1 MKRLLLMLLF
11 CFQVVLVSAQ
21 DKYVTISERQIPI
34 AYEVDVLVI
43 GGSTGNVAAAIE
55 SQKAGAKTM
64 LITQYPYLGEDMTA
78 TLNLWLEPNEKLDD
92 PLAAAIF
99 NDPNRGQPIP
109 PALLILQANNRIPF
123 TYKIEQPADKT
134 HPETNQKNRLADGL
148 AADPVTQSLQIN
160 SNATIVLDLKK
171 SQNVG
176 IVSLF
181 GFHRRDEFVMDHVR
195 VSASDDEKTW
205 NELPN
210 AVLKTAHL
218 RGYDSVDEFRL
229 ELDKPITARYLK
241 LEIKKS
247 EKAKR
252 LLLGEIVV
260 LPDKSAI
267 PVPKAWNA
275 DGKSP
280 YTHPA
285 PRPMHVKMTLDKA
298 LLDAGVQFLYS
309 TYTIGELRDEQK
321 NHAYGAIINNR
332 AGKQAILA
340 KKILSTPNFFE
351 PNFEPNSFVSG
362 LIQLSKGTFS
372 GDMTAQ
378 YVVIGGEPKQP
389 EQIDLTKFPLLKNF
403 SYEIM
408 GEPFYGQPAK
418 GTNISVYPIIRYTFD
433 ISNETG
439 KRYFNSDPYFNGDLK
454 LQNELETQIRLATF
468 DPNQQFTA
476 DRILV
481 SMPEFKEYGTIEFIE
496 KSKAAGQ
503 QAAEDAKKI
512 DKISP
517 ELLTASLISTGN
529 NLPQEVSGEIKES
542 LSNVKAYKEP
552 LGFVKQQEQKIPV
565 IGEYDV
571 VVVGGGT
578 TGAPAGISAARQG
591 AKTLVLEYLHDL
603 GGVGTAGAISIYYWG
618 NRVGFCKEVED
629 GKASW
634 NIEQRIFWWRSKL
647 AEAGADIWYGVLGSG
662 AVVETVNG
670 TPTVKGVLITT
681 QFGPRIVLAK
691 VVIDATGHGG
701 IAENAGAPMKYV
713 DDKEIAT
720 QGHGL
725 PPRNLGASYTNTD
738 YMYVDESDMEDVT
751 HVFIYGKEKFPKAF
765 DFGKILDTR
774 ERPQIIGDFTFTVL
788 DQVNKRTYPDTI
800 VRSKSNFDT
809 HGYTL
814 TPYLEIEHLHHDG
827 HFCDI
832 PMRSCLPQGLEGI
845 FVGGLA
851 TSCHRDAIPIIR
863 MQPDLQNQGYALGC
877 LAAKA
882 VKDSVP
888 LRKLDIKPVQKHL
901 VEIGNLPESVLTDQ
915 DNYEDSISALPED
928 IKTLPD
934 GFKGSANLLWH
945 PKESIPLLQKAYHE
959 STSPETKLAYA
970 MVLAGMY
977 DPTGTD
983 ALLSTVKSTEH
994 WDKGWNFRGMGQ
1006 FGWASSPLDRYIMM
1020 LGRTKDSRGAVVI
1033 AELLKKL
1040 KAEDDFSHHRACY
1053 LALEWIGDKSVAP
1066 VIAEHL
1072 KKPGMTGYV
1081 HRDLDAARKWD
1092 QADPRGGVAE
1102 KSRRDSLIEIGFA
1115 RALYRLGDVDGLGRK
1130 ILEDYS
1136 KDLRG
1141 YFSRHANEILKNT
1154 PQNQ

>member
-1 MKRLLLMLLF
+1 
-11 CFQVVLVSAQ
+11 
-21 DKYVTISERQIPI
+21 
-34 AYEVDVLVI
+34 
-43 GGSTGNVAAAIE
+43 
-55 SQKAGAKTM
+55 
-64 LITQYPYLGEDMTA
+64 
-78 TLNLWLEPNEKLDD
+78 
-92 PLAAAIF
+92 
-99 NDPNRGQPIP
+99 
-109 PALLILQANNRIPF
+109 
-123 TYKIEQPADKT
+123 
-134 HPETNQKNRLADGL
+134 
-148 AADPVTQSLQIN
+148 
-160 SNATIVLDLKK
+160 
-171 SQNVG
+171 
-176 IVSLF
+176 
-181 GFHRRDEFVMDHVR
+181 
-195 VSASDDEKTW
+195 
-205 NELPN
+205 
-210 AVLKTAHL
+210 
-218 RGYDSVDEFRL
+218 
-229 ELDKPITARYLK
+229 
-241 LEIKKS
+241 
-247 EKAKR
+247 
-252 LLLGEIVV
+252 
-260 LPDKSAI
+260 
-267 PVPKAWNA
+267 
-275 DGKSP
+275 
-280 YTHPA
+280 
-285 PRPMHVKMTLDKA
+285 
-298 LLDAGVQFLYS
+298 LYS
-309 TYTIGELRDEQK
+309 TYQVGVLHDKQK
-321 NHAYGAIINNR
+321 NFRGIIINNR

-340 KKILSTPNFFE
+340 KKILSSIK
-351 PNFEPNSFVSG
+351 FEPNSFTSG
-362 LIQLSKGTFS
+362 LNQLARGTFK
-372 GDMTAQ
+372 GHFIAQ
-378 YVVIGGEPKQP
+378 YVVIGGEPKKP
-389 EQIDLTKFPLLKNF
+389 EQIDLAKFPLLKNF

-408 GEPFYGQPAK
+408 GEPFYGQPPKGAWNFLEQQDAK
-418 GTNISVYPIIRYTFD
+418 AGVYPIIRYTFD
-433 ISNETG
+433 IADETG
-439 KRYFNSDPYFNGDLK
+439 INYFKGDLK
-454 LQNELETQIRLATF
+454 LSNELETQIRLATF

-476 DRILV
+476 DQIVV
-481 SMPEFKEYGTIEFIE
+481 SSPEFKKYGTVEFIE
-496 KSKAAGQ
+496 KSKVLAQ
-503 QAAEDAKKI
+503 QAAEGITKINKILPEDLTVSLFSDSTLKK
-512 DKISP
+512 
-517 ELLTASLISTGN
+517 
-529 NLPQEVSGEIKES
+529 VSGEIKES
-542 LSNVKAYKEP
+542 LSNVKAYKKP
-552 LGFVKQQEQKIPV
+552 LGFVKQHEQAIPV
-565 IGEYDV
+565 VGEYDV

-634 NIEQRIFWWRSKL
+634 NIEQRTFWWRSKL
-647 AEAGADIWYGVLGSG
+647 ADAGADVWYGVRGSG
-662 AVVETVNG
+662 TVLETING

-681 QFGPRIVLAK
+681 PIGPRIVLAK

-701 IAENAGAPMKYV
+701 IAETARAPMKYV

-738 YMYVDESDMEDVT
+738 YMYVDETDMEDVT
-751 HVFIYGKEKFPKAF
+751 HVFVYGKEKFPKAF

-774 ERPQIIGDFTFTVL
+774 ERPQIIGDFTFSVL

-800 VRSKSNFDT
+800 VRSRSNFDT

-882 VKDSVP
+882 AKDNVP

-901 VEIGNLPESVLTDQ
+901 VEIGNLPERVLTDQ
-915 DNYEDSISALPED
+915 DNYDDSVTALPED

-945 PKESIPLLQKAYHE
+945 PKESIPLLQKAYQE
-959 STSPETKLAYA
+959 STSPENKLAYA

-977 DPTGTD
+977 DPTGAD
-983 ALLSTVKSTEH
+983 ALFSAVKSADN

-1006 FGWASSPLDRYIMM
+1006 FSWASSPLDRYIMM
-1020 LGRTKDSRGAVVI
+1020 LGRTKDPRGATVI

-1053 LALEWIGDKSVAP
+1053 LALEWIGDQSVAP

-1072 KKPGMTGYV
+1072 KKPGVAGYV
-1081 HRDLDAARKWD
+1081 HRDLDTARKWD

-1115 RALYRLGDVDGLGRK
+1115 RALYRLGDVDGLGQK

-1141 YFSRHANEILKNT
+1141 YFSRHANEILKK
-1154 PQNQ
+1154 

>member
-1 MKRLLLMLLF
+1 MKRLLFIVLF
-11 CFQVVLVSAQ
+11 CFQTVLFFTLPLFAL

-55 SQKAGAKTM
+55 AQKAGAKTM
-64 LITQYPYLGEDMTA
+64 LITSRPYLGEDLTA
-78 TLNLWLEPNEKLDD
+78 TLDLWLEPGEKLDD
-92 PLAAAIF
+92 PFAAAIY
-99 NDPNRGQPIP
+99 NDPNRGLPTP
-109 PALLILQANNRIPF
+109 SSLLILRANNRIPF
-123 TYKIEQPADKT
+123 TYKIEQPIDKA
-134 HPETNQKNRLADGL
+134 HPETNRKDRLADGI
-148 AADPVTQSLQIN
+148 AADSVTQSLQIN
-160 SNATIVLDLKK
+160 GNATIILDLKN
-171 SQNVG
+171 SQDVG
-176 IVSLF
+176 VVSLL
-181 GFHRRDEFVMDHVR
+181 GFHRQDDFVMDNV
-195 VSASDDEKTW
+195 VLSASDDEEKW
-205 NELPN
+205 VELPKPI
-210 AVLKTAHL
+210 LKTADQ
-218 RGYDSVDEFRL
+218 RGYDSVDEFRF
-229 ELDKPITARYLK
+229 EFDQPAATRYLK

-247 EKAKR
+247 AKSKR
-252 LLLGEIVV
+252 ILLGEIVV
-260 LPDKSAI
+260 LPNKSDI
-267 PVPKAWNA
+267 PLSKPWNA

-298 LLDAGVQFLYS
+298 LIDANVQFLYS
-309 TYTIGELRDEQK
+309 TNYIGLLRDKQNQNK
-321 NHAYGAIINNR
+321 IHGTIINNR

-340 KKILSTPNFFE
+340 KKILFSQ
-351 PNFEPNSFVSG
+351 NFEEISLAAG
-362 LIQLSKGTFS
+362 MEQLFNGTFK
-372 GDMTAQ
+372 GHFTAQ
-378 YVVIGGEPKQP
+378 YVVIGGEPKQ
-389 EQIDLTKFPLLKNF
+389 IDTAKFPLLKTS

-408 GEPFYGQPAK
+408 GEPFYGQPQKGAWNFLEQQDAK
-418 GTNISVYPIIRYTFD
+418 AGVYPIIRYTFD
-433 ISNETG
+433 ISDETG
-439 KRYFNSDPYFNGDLK
+439 TNCFKNDLA

-468 DPNQQFTA
+468 DPNQQFTS
-476 DRILV
+476 DQIIV
-481 SMPEFKEYGTIEFIE
+481 SSPEFKKYRTTEFIE
-496 KSKAAGQ
+496 RSKVLGK
-503 QAAEDAKKI
+503 QAAEEVKKI
-512 DKISP
+512 EKISP
-517 ELLTASLISTGN
+517 EHLMVSLQFSFSLTAFNKSN
-529 NLPQEVSGEIKES
+529 RQKVSGEIKES
-542 LSNVKAYKEP
+542 LSNVKAYKKP
-552 LGFVKQQEQKIPV
+552 LGFIKQKEQEIPV
-565 IGEYDV
+565 TTEYDV

-634 NIEQRIFWWRSKL
+634 NIEQRNFWWRSKL
-647 AEAGADIWYGVLGSG
+647 AEAGADVWYGVLGSG
-662 AVVETVNG
+662 TVLETVDG

-681 QFGPRIVLAK
+681 PAGEQHVVLAK
-691 VVIDATGHGG
+691 VVIDTTGHGG
-701 IAENAGAPMKYV
+701 MAESAGAPMKYV

-738 YMYVDESDMEDVT
+738 YMYVDETDMEDVT
-751 HVFIYGKEKFPKAF
+751 HVFVYGKEKFPKAF

-882 VKDSVP
+882 VKDNVP

-901 VEIGNLPESVLTDQ
+901 VEIGNLPESVLTDE
-915 DNYEDSISALPED
+915 DNYNDSVSALPED

-945 PKESIPLLQKAYHE
+945 PKESVPMLQKAYQE
-959 STSPETKLAYA
+959 TTSPENKLAYA

-977 DPTGTD
+977 DPTGAD
-983 ALLSTVKSTEH
+983 ALLGAVKSAEN

-1020 LGRTKDSRGAVVI
+1020 LGRTKDPRGATII

-1066 VIAEHL
+1066 IIAEHL
-1072 KKPGMTGYV
+1072 KKSGVAGYV
-1081 HRDLDAARKWD
+1081 HRDLDTARKWD

-1115 RALYRLGDVDGLGRK
+1115 RALYRLGDVDGLGQK
-1130 ILEDYS
+1130 IL
-1136 KDLRG
+1136 
-1141 YFSRHANEILKNT
+1141 
-1154 PQNQ
+1154 

>member
-1 MKRLLLMLLF
+1 MLKRLLLTVLF
-11 CFQVVLVSAQ
+11 CFQAVLVFGQ
-21 DKYVTISERQIPI
+21 DKFITISERQIPI
-34 AYEVDVLVI
+34 AYEVDVLVV
-43 GGSTGNVAAAIE
+43 GGSTGDVAAAIE
-55 SQKAGAKTM
+55 AQKAGAKTM
-64 LITQYPYLGEDMTA
+64 LITDRPYLGEDMTA
-78 TLNLWLEPNEKLDD
+78 TLRLWLEPGENLDD
-92 PLAAAIF
+92 PLAAAIY
-99 NDPNRGQPIP
+99 NDPNRGQPTP
-109 PALLILQANNRIPF
+109 SSLIVLKAGNRIPF
-123 TYKIEQPADKT
+123 TYKIGQPISPK
-134 HPETNQKNRLADGL
+134 HPETNRKDRLADGI
-148 AADPVTQSLQIN
+148 AADPIKESLQID
-160 SNATIVLDLKK
+160 SNATVVLDLKN
-171 SQNVG
+171 SREVG
-176 IVSLF
+176 VVSLL
-181 GFHRRDEFVMDHVR
+181 GFHRQDDFAINTVTI
-195 VSASDDEKTW
+195 SASDDEEKW
-205 NELPN
+205 VELPKPE
-210 AVLKTAHL
+210 LKTANL

-229 ELDKPITARYLK
+229 ELDKPVTAQYLK

-247 EKAKR
+247 EKSNR

-260 LPDKSAI
+260 LPNKLSIPAPKPWNIDNKS
-267 PVPKAWNA
+267 K
-275 DGKSP
+275 

-309 TYTIGELRDEQK
+309 TYETEYLCDKEGQPR
-321 NHAYGAIINNR
+321 GVVINNR
-332 AGKQAILA
+332 AGKQIILA
-340 KKILSTPNFFE
+340 KRSY
-351 PNFEPNSFVSG
+351 
-362 LIQLSKGTFS
+362 TFR
-372 GDMTAQ
+372 GDDEYLTGIRPRTVPLQAQ
-378 YVVIGGEPKQP
+378 YVVIGGEPK
-389 EQIDLTKFPLLKNF
+389 EIDTTKFPLLKKA

-408 GEPFYGQPAK
+408 GEPFYGQPPKGAWNFLEQQNAK
-418 GTNISVYPIIRYTFD
+418 SGIYPIIRYTFD
-433 ISNETG
+433 ISNEIEIN
-439 KRYFNSDPYFNGDLK
+439 YPDLK
-454 LQNELETQIRLATF
+454 SQNELEKQIRLATF

-476 DRILV
+476 DQIVIKNR
-481 SMPEFKEYGTIEFIE
+481 SE
-496 KSKAAGQ
+496 KISSPS
-503 QAAEDAKKI
+503 QAIIKGRKDGKNLGKDALNVPKI
-512 DKISP
+512 DTEKLVFFP
-517 ELLTASLISTGN
+517 KKSLGS
-529 NLPQEVSGEIKES
+529 LMQKVSGEIKES
-542 LSNVKAYKEP
+542 LSNVKAYKKP
-552 LGFVKQQEQKIPV
+552 LGFVKQLEQKIPV
-565 IGEYDV
+565 IEEYDV

-634 NIEQRIFWWRSKL
+634 NIEQRMNWWRSKL
-647 AEAGADIWYGVLGSG
+647 AEAGADVWYGVLGSG
-662 AVVETVNG
+662 TVVETING

-681 QFGPRIVLAK
+681 PQGQRVVLAK
-691 VVIDATGHGG
+691 VVIDTTGHGG
-701 IAENAGAPMKYV
+701 MAESAGAPMKYV

-738 YMYVDESDMEDVT
+738 YMYVDETDIEDVT
-751 HVFIYGKEKFPKAF
+751 HVFVYGKEKFPKAF

-774 ERPQIIGDFTFTVL
+774 ERPQIIGDFTFSVL

-800 VRSKSNFDT
+800 CRSKSNFDT

-882 VKDSVP
+882 VKDNVP

-915 DNYEDSISALPED
+915 DNYDDSVSALPED

-945 PKESIPLLQKAYHE
+945 PKESIPLLQKAYQE
-959 STSPETKLAYA
+959 SASPENKLAYA

-977 DPTGTD
+977 DPTGAD
-983 ALLSTVKSTEH
+983 ALLGAVKSAEN

-1020 LGRTKDSRGAVVI
+1020 LGRTKDPRGAVIV

-1072 KKPGMTGYV
+1072 KKPGVAGYV
-1081 HRDLDAARKWD
+1081 HRDLDTARKWD
-1092 QADPRGGVAE
+1092 KADPRGGVAE

-1115 RALYRLGDVDGLGRK
+1115 RALYRLGDVDGLGKK

-1136 KDLRG
+1136 QDLRG
-1141 YFSRHANEILKNT
+1141 YFSRHANEVLNKK
-1154 PQNQ
+1154 